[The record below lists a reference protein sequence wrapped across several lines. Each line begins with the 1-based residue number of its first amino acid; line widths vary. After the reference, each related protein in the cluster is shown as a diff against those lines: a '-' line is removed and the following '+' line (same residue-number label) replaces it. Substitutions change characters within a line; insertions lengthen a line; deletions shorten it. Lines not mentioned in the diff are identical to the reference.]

1 MGERKEMNKFN
12 YKLLMA
18 FAIMVLTFG
27 AVSLSAKAEDE
38 YTYITYKNTTQ
49 INNEIRNAIQSHD
62 YPIITM
68 KLNTNDAD
76 EAEAQAN
83 TLNDEILANYYA
95 YDMSFPYG
103 GYYFAMTLSGSMK
116 TVISTP
122 TINENGTYD
131 ISIYLKPSYILTYA
145 QDQQLDS
152 AVTNVLSSIG
162 ANTGTDYEKTKKIY
176 DYICSTVTYLD
187 YNDITSENLLIKNT
201 AYGALINHT
210 AQCQGYAQLFYLM
223 TAKAGVE
230 SRIIIGSANG
240 DGHAWNIVKIDGT
253 FYQVDSTWDA
263 GAETYRYFLK
273 SSSMN
278 YHTISWTKT
287 QSFMNT
293 SETVT
298 ISSTDYSASTDDT
311 DTDST
316 STDNSSQDTSTN
328 TSSDT
333 EEANNT
339 DSTSNSTNTTSENT
353 AENTNNDSSTVD
365 STSSVND
372 NESSYTVGSY
382 IKVGKY
388 AYKITSSNSVKLTTI
403 PKTTKTLNV
412 PDTITYNGKKFKVTS
427 IQCNV
432 SDQSKKLKKIVIGKN
447 IKTIESYTFNN
458 CTNIKKI
465 IFKSKS
471 LKKIGKNAFKN
482 VNKAKI
488 SFKSVSKSKQKKIKK
503 LLKKSGYSI

>member
-1 MGERKEMNKFN
+1 
-12 YKLLMA
+12 MA

-27 AVSLSAKAEDE
+27 AVSFSAKAEGEDE
-38 YTYITYKNTTQ
+38 YIEYTTISQ
-49 INNEIRNAIQSHD
+49 AVDEVTDIMQNHN
-62 YPIITM
+62 YPIIKTTITATDEDSA
-68 KLNTNDAD
+68 KELAKELGND
-76 EAEAQAN
+76 
-83 TLNDEILANYYA
+83 ILEKYYA
-95 YDMSFPYG
+95 YNIEEPYG
-103 GYYFAMTLSGSMK
+103 GYYFSMTVRYLNVL
-116 TVISTP
+116 TNITA
-122 TINENGTYD
+122 TENDNTYD
-131 ISIYLKPSYILTYA
+131 AEVILVPSYILSNA
-145 QDQQLDS
+145 QDKQLDL
-152 AVTNVLSSIG
+152 AVTNVLNSIG

-187 YNDITSENLLIKNT
+187 YNDITSSNLLIKDT
-201 AYGALINHT
+201 AYGAMINHT

-230 SRIIIGSANG
+230 SRVIIGSANG
-240 DGHAWNIVKIDGT
+240 GGHAWNIVKINGT

-263 GAETYRYFLK
+263 GAETYKYFLK
-273 SSSMN
+273 GSSMN

-311 DTDST
+311 DTDSSTDTDST
-316 STDNSSQDTSTN
+316 SADNSSQDTSTN

-333 EEANNT
+333 EESNNT
-339 DSTSNSTNTTSENT
+339 DSTSDSTDTTSENT

-365 STSSVND
+365 STSSAND

-447 IKTIESYTFNN
+447 IKTIESYAFNN

-465 IFKSKS
+465 IFKSKN

-482 VNKAKI
+482 INKAKI

>member
-1 MGERKEMNKFN
+1 
-12 YKLLMA
+12 MA

-27 AVSLSAKAEDE
+27 AVSFSAKAEGEDE
-38 YTYITYKNTTQ
+38 YIEYTTISQ
-49 INNEIRNAIQSHD
+49 AVDEVTAIMQNHN
-62 YPIITM
+62 YPIITTTLSADS
-68 KLNTNDAD
+68 KD
-76 EAEAQAN
+76 EAEEKALEIGQ
-83 TLNDEILANYYA
+83 EILDEYYK
-95 YDMSFPYG
+95 YNIEEPYG
-103 GYYFAMTLSGSMK
+103 GYYFSMTTRYIDINNIATL
-116 TVISTP
+116 
-122 TINENGTYD
+122 NENGNYD
-131 ISIYLKPSYILTYA
+131 IYIPLVPSFILTSA
-145 QDQQLDS
+145 QDKQLDL
-152 AVTNVLSSIG
+152 AVTNVLNSIG

-230 SRIIIGSANG
+230 SRVIIGSANG
-240 DGHAWNIVKIDGT
+240 GGHAWNIVKIDGT

-263 GAETYRYFLK
+263 GAETYKYFLK
-273 SSSMN
+273 GSSMN

-328 TSSDT
+328 TSSYT
-333 EEANNT
+333 EETNNT
-339 DSTSNSTNTTSENT
+339 DNTSSSNEDTSSNGST
-353 AENTNNDSSTVD
+353 ENTNNNSSTVD
-365 STSSVND
+365 STSSANK
-372 NESSYTVGSY
+372 NENNYTIGSF
-382 IKVGKY
+382 IKVGKFS
-388 AYKITSSNSVKLTTI
+388 YKITGSNSVKLTNI
-403 PKTTKTLNV
+403 PKNTKTLNV
-412 PDTITYNGKKFKVTS
+412 PDTINYNGKNFKVTS

-432 SDQSKKLKKIVIGKN
+432 ANLSKKLKKVVIGKN
-447 IKTIESYTFNN
+447 IKTIESYAFNN
-458 CTNIKKI
+458 CKNIKKI
-465 IFKSKS
+465 VFKSKS

-482 VNKAKI
+482 VNKATV

-503 LLKKSGYSI
+503 LLKKSGYSN

>member
-1 MGERKEMNKFN
+1 MKKLNFKF
-12 YKLLMA
+12 LMA

-27 AVSLSAKAEDE
+27 AVSFSTKAEGE

-162 ANTGTDYEKTKKIY
+162 ANTGTDYEKTKNIY

-240 DGHAWNIVKIDGT
+240 GGHAWNIVKIDGT

-339 DSTSNSTNTTSENT
+339 DSTSDSTDTSSENT
-353 AENTNNDSSTVD
+353 TESNNNTSDSSTI
-365 STSSVND
+365 SSDNSND
-372 NESSYTVGSY
+372 FKIGKWVK
-382 IKVGKY
+382 IGKY
-388 AYKITSSNSVKLTTI
+388 TYAITSSTTMRLEI
-403 PKTTKTLNV
+403 VPKTVKTLTV
-412 PDTITYNGKKFKVTS
+412 ADTVNYKGKTFKVTS
-427 IQCNV
+427 ISKHV
-432 SDQSKKLKKIVIGKN
+432 SDQSKKLKKVVIGKN
-447 IKTIESYTFNN
+447 VKTIETYAFYN
-458 CTNIKKI
+458 CKNIKKI
-465 IFKSKS
+465 VFKSKN
-471 LKKIGKNAFKN
+471 LKKIGKNAFEK